1 MARWLINLLD
11 AHVTILASSDFWLT
25 HPSATVEVNVTILTL
40 KNGRGGGLCNWEAA
54 FGLKI
59 VFCQVCD
66 TQDVVGGQCWEV
78 ESGVE
83 LEEEEEKEEE
93 LEEK

>member
-40 KNGRGGGLCNWEAA
+40 KNGRGGGLCN
-54 FGLKI
+54 
-59 VFCQVCD
+59 
-66 TQDVVGGQCWEV
+66 
-78 ESGVE
+78 
-83 LEEEEEKEEE
+83 
-93 LEEK
+93 